1 MKAKRL
7 ILIIALL
14 LVGTGTTLY
23 GQQER
28 RNTIMFYNL
37 ENLFDTIQDPDTNDR
52 DFLPDGPKKWNS
64 HKYRTKM
71 RNLDQVFYG
80 VAQAGRDWPAV
91 IGVSEIENRSVLEDL
106 VMQDKVQAAN
116 YRIVHY
122 DSPDRRGVDVGF
134 LYRADRFK
142 LEGSYPHPVRMEE
155 LPYFRTRD
163 ILGMWGTM
171 DGEPFYFMVAHWPS
185 RLGGQ
190 QASEPRRV
198 RAAEVMRHVID
209 SVLTANPATRIVV
222 MGDMNDDPT
231 DRSMAVVLG
240 GKQKTKELA
249 PGDMFNPYFEMFRQ
263 GHGTLA
269 YQDGWNLFDNI
280 VVSENL
286 VNAPR
291 GTWHITKTDGN
302 KFYGN
307 VFRAKYL
314 FQQEGQYKGYPLR
327 TYVGDNF
334 QSGYSDHL
342 PVYIV
347 IAK

>member
-1 MKAKRL
+1 MKIRRS
-7 ILIIALL
+7 ILVIL
-14 LVGTGTTLY
+14 LVLFGTAVSVS

-37 ENLFDTIQDPDTNDR
+37 ENLFDTIPDPDTNDR
-52 DFLPDGPKKWNS
+52 EFLPDGPRKWNS
-64 HKYRTKM
+64 HKYWTKM

-80 VAQAGRDWPAV
+80 VAASVKDFPAV

-106 VMQDKVQAAN
+106 VMMERIAPAQ

-142 LEGSYPHPVRMEE
+142 LEGSYPHPVRMAE
-155 LPYFRTRD
+155 LPDLRTRD
-163 ILGMWGTM
+163 ILSMWGTI

-198 RAAEVMRHVID
+198 AAAQVMRHAID
-209 SVLTANPATRIVV
+209 SVLVANPATKVVV
-222 MGDMNDDPT
+222 MGDLNDDPT
-231 DRSMAVVLG
+231 DRSVAVVLG
-240 GKQKTKELA
+240 GKQKVKDLQ
-249 PGDMFNPYFEMFRQ
+249 PGDMFNPYLEMFRK

-286 VNAPR
+286 VNAPH
-291 GTWHITKTDGN
+291 GTWRLIKTEEN

-307 VFRAKYL
+307 IFRAKYL

-327 TYVGDNF
+327 TYVGENF